1 MGRRPRSGQGQ
12 RSQPVLRA
20 MSVVLSCVL
29 PCRTS
34 HGLPPRGVLLR
45 SDCASRTVSVSV
57 STRTPPTVRSDM
69 CQTRR
74 GRARDESSER
84 LRVGRLKRARL
95 RPTGAHGRQ
104 GLVP

>member
-20 MSVVLSCVL
+20 MSVTTVCHFPWVYYSIAIIV
-29 PCRTS
+29 
-34 HGLPPRGVLLR
+34 RG
-45 SDCASRTVSVSV
+45 SRTVSVSV